1 MCFALRKPLL
11 CRKMGAK
18 TQRGAHAKP
27 PENSEVARA
36 PAAQSEPGPS
46 KQPAQTTQPHTEPPT
61 KPRAQPQQRTQTTK
75 STQRPIPT
83 QQNRPGRPSRRGSPE
98 PPNSTPDPA
107 PPSPTFPKTARD
119 GEGDITME
127 DADSDDDS
135 DEIARY
141 KTPTQASKRDRR
153 KPPWIPL

>member
-1 MCFALRKPLL
+1 MPVLFPVVRTHSFALRKPLL

-27 PENSEVARA
+27 PENSKVARA

-75 STQRPIPT
+75 PTRPP
-83 QQNRPGRPSRRGSPE
+83 
-98 PPNSTPDPA
+98 
-107 PPSPTFPKTARD
+107 
-119 GEGDITME
+119 
-127 DADSDDDS
+127 
-135 DEIARY
+135 
-141 KTPTQASKRDRR
+141 
-153 KPPWIPL
+153 